1 MLRFERSAREEAARQ
16 GSGFSEE
23 RRFQDA
29 DRWGQIH
36 IVKNVSTH
44 RGQRERVATLN
55 LFVESGRPT
64 APTV

>member
-36 IVKNVSTH
+36 IVKNVSTYS
-44 RGQRERVATLN
+44 GQRERVATLN